1 MRDERRGLG
10 GRQPVRRKKGLLLEG
25 AVILTLV
32 LGVFLLVSDFIRS
45 ETQIDGVFER
55 NSYGKGGRTEEI
67 NVEIQGK
74 EEKIPVE
81 VEIAERQYS
90 PEEVRKLF
98 GRIIRKMEGLILGEN
113 VSLDRI
119 EYNMNLLTQIP
130 DEPVE
135 VTWELDR
142 YDVMNIRGELQP
154 DFLNEEGTLITLN
167 AVLTYSENEEE
178 QALFQCT
185 AQVFPKI
192 PDDETKTKNQIE
204 DAIRKR
210 EEESRTSTDLKLP
223 EKISNKNASY
233 YRKMD
238 SRGLVL
244 IMMSVLMGVLL
255 YALEIQNQRKE
266 QENRKQQM
274 ILDYPEIVNKMTL
287 FLGAGMTAKRAWRKI
302 AEDYSRQKELWG
314 ERYAYEEMK
323 ISCREMDSGIAESE
337 SYENFGRRCD
347 VQMYIKFGAL
357 LSQNLRKG
365 TKGMTQLLKIESV
378 QAFEERKAR
387 AKRLGEEA
395 GTKLLLPMF
404 LMLAVVLVIVI
415 VPAFLSVQI

>member
-1 MRDERRGLG
+1 M
-10 GRQPVRRKKGLLLEG
+10 LEG

-90 PEEVRKLF
+90 PEEVRKMF

-154 DFLNEEGTLITLN
+154 DFLNEEGTLVALN
-167 AVLTYSENEEE
+167 AVLTYSENKEE

-185 AQVFPKI
+185 AQVFPNM
-192 PDDETKTKNQIE
+192 PDDETKTKDQIE

-210 EEESRTSTDLKLP
+210 EEESRTSKDLKLP
-223 EKISNKNASY
+223 EKISNKEASY

-323 ISCREMDSGIAESE
+323 VSCREMDSGIAESE

-365 TKGMTQLLKIESV
+365 TKGMTQLLKSESV